1 MSSSLDQ
8 LEAATTKND
17 ATPHLLE
24 AAPVT
29 ARFSNASCLSQEAK
43 AAAMD
48 AEGEDL
54 EEDEDDDD
62 DAVAEAEEDVVAS
75 GERTEPDLD
84 DIEDP
89 QLVRKD
95 SFRSLSW
102 HKHGVTRLANK
113 GMRAHRA
120 GPRRC

>member
-17 ATPHLLE
+17 STTHFLE
-24 AAPVT
+24 AAPFT
-29 ARFSNASCLSQEAK
+29 ARFSNASLLSQDAK
-43 AAAMD
+43 AAALD

-62 DAVAEAEEDVVAS
+62 DGVAQAEEDVVAS

-102 HKHGVTRLANK
+102 HKKPATHLANEC
-113 GMRAHRA
+113 MRAH
-120 GPRRC
+120 GRR